1 VTQLSE
7 FLGIPKK
14 EIGVIGAGKRRPT
27 GRLDVAMIQSLVRKG
42 AVEDVVANY
51 GHVVVDECHHV
62 SAVSF
67 ERVLSEVKARF
78 VLGLTATPRR
88 RDGHDPIIEMQL
100 GPVRFEVGSKAA
112 AEARGFDHRLVLQE
126 TAFTSDWRPGDPVQG
141 LYAAMAASEP
151 RNQLILDDVIGALE
165 EGRSPIL
172 LTERRDHLEF
182 FVDRLEGM
190 TPNLIA
196 LHGGLSARERREA
209 VERLSAIPETEERLV
224 VATGR
229 YVGEGFDDPRLDT
242 LVLAL
247 PVAWKGTVVQYAG
260 RLHRQRVGKSEVRI
274 HDYRDASV
282 PVLNRMLEKRL
293 RAYRAM
299 GYEPGEAAGAAQ
311 LREPVVEYDEEANV

>member
-1 VTQLSE
+1 
-7 FLGIPKK
+7 
-14 EIGVIGAGKRRPT
+14 
-27 GRLDVAMIQSLVRKG
+27 M
-42 AVEDVVANY
+42 
-51 GHVVVDECHHV
+51 VVDECHHV

-88 RDGHDPIIEMQL
+88 RDGHEPIIEMQL

-141 LYAAMAASEP
+141 LYAAMATNEQ
-151 RNQLILDDVIGALE
+151 RNRLILDDVIGALE

-182 FVDRLEGM
+182 FVERLKGM
-190 TPNLIA
+190 TRNLVS
-196 LHGGLSARERREA
+196 LHGGLSARERRETM
-209 VERLSAIPETEERLV
+209 ERLAAIPETEERLV

-229 YVGEGFDDPRLDT
+229 HVGEGFDDPRLDT

-260 RLHRQRVGKSEVRI
+260 RLHRQRTGKSEVRI
-274 HDYRDASV
+274 HDYRDSAV
-282 PVLNRMLEKRL
+282 PVLNRMLEKRI

-299 GYEPGEAAGAAQ
+299 GYAA
-311 LREPVVEYDEEANV
+311 REPSPRVAPKELSVEYDEDGAA